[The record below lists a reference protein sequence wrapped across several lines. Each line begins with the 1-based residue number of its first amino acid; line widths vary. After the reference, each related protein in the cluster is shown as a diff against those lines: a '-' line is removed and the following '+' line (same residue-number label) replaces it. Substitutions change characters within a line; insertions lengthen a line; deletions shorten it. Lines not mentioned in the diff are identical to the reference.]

1 MFAWALS
8 STPSGSETTI
18 LMLPDWI
25 ELCRLFGARSVD
37 FLLIGG
43 QAVIAHGYPRLTK
56 DMDLWVRPSRENGVR
71 VLEALTDFGTP
82 LPDVAP
88 ERFTDRETIIML
100 GREPFRVDLLTHIPG
115 VEFEAAW
122 QHRTSVA
129 LDGVR
134 VPLIS
139 RDDLITNK
147 KAVGR
152 LQDLADVE
160 ALEAVGSANQD
171 G

>member
-1 MFAWALS
+1 
-8 STPSGSETTI
+8 
-18 LMLPDWI
+18 MLPDWI
-25 ELCRLFGARSVD
+25 ELCRLFGARFVD
-37 FLLIGG
+37 YLLIGG

-71 VLEALTDFGTP
+71 ILEALTDFGTP
-82 LPDVAP
+82 VRGFAP
-88 ERFTDRETIIML
+88 ERFVDPETIVML
-100 GREPFRVDLLTHIPG
+100 GLEPFRVDLLTHIPG

-122 QHRTSVA
+122 QRRSSVT
-129 LDGVR
+129 LDGVL
-134 VPLIS
+134 VPLIG

-147 KAVGR
+147 RAVGR

-160 ALEAVGSANQD
+160 ALEAVVSAERD